1 MQTPRRQRSN
11 EPLLVLTDHEI
22 IELEPCPGTCRPNW
36 CSSCRRE
43 IRQEAARWLR
53 ELNVS
58 PELRR
63 FAGASGAQ
71 VQVDRI
77 WHPAWMLSD

>member
-1 MQTPRRQRSN
+1 MQASRRRSS
-11 EPLLVLTDHEI
+11 EPLLVLGDDQV
-22 IELEPCPGTCRPNW
+22 IELEPCPGTCRPTW

-53 ELNVS
+53 ELNVT
-58 PELRR
+58 PETRR
-63 FAGASGAQ
+63 LSGAGN
-71 VQVDRI
+71 VRVERI

>member
-1 MQTPRRQRSN
+1 MQAPRRGRSS
-11 EPLLVLTDHEI
+11 EPLLVLTDDAV

-53 ELNVS
+53 ELNVT
-58 PELRR
+58 PEMRR
-63 FAGASGAQ
+63 LSVTGDQ
-71 VQVDRI
+71 RVRVERI